1 MWVEY
6 DPKLMNRMKRINGQV
21 QGIIKMMEEGK
32 DCKELVS
39 QMTAARHALDR
50 AAALMVSMNLEKCL
64 REQIEKGEST
74 QETVNEAVSLLVKSR

>member
-1 MWVEY
+1 MEY

>member
-1 MWVEY
+1 MRVEY